1 LTTPTL
7 DIWRV
12 ASLLIERHGAA
23 AERIAVRRIEEI
35 NEQNDL
41 GDMLTWMRI
50 RNAVVELQA
59 MRSAPSN

>member
-1 LTTPTL
+1 MTMPTPDT
-7 DIWRV
+7 WRI

-50 RNAVVELQA
+50 RSAIVELQA
-59 MRSAPSN
+59 RRSTPSN